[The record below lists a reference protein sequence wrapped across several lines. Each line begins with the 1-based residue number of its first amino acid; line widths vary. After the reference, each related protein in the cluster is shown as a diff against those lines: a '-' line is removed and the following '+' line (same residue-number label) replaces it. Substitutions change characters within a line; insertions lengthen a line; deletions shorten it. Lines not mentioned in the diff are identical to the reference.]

1 MSLLVISYPNIT
13 KQAARWIADTRRRHI
28 ELHHSVVAP
37 HFTLVFPL
45 HSLDERQ
52 VAKHVR
58 ETLSRS
64 APIPFVLRC
73 CLVVKNDSDDNYF
86 VLLVPDE
93 GFSNIVKLHNSLY
106 TGILAPHLRLDIP
119 FIPHITIGFSTDA
132 SACKA
137 IADDLNNEQFEHP
150 GTISSLDLLRKDSDK
165 ITSVERFPIPQ
176 LPS

>member
-1 MSLLVISYPNIT
+1 MSLLVVSYPEISIET
-13 KQAARWIADTRRRHI
+13 AHWIADIRRRHI

-37 HFTLVFPL
+37 HFTLVFSL
-45 HSLDERQ
+45 HSFDERQ

-58 ETLSRS
+58 ETLSPS

-73 CLVVKNDSDDNYF
+73 SLVVKNDSDDNYF

-93 GFSNIVKLHNSLY
+93 GFSNIVKLHDSLY
-106 TGILAPHLRLDIP
+106 TGIIAPHLRLDIP
-119 FIPHITIGFSTDA
+119 FIPHITIGWSMNAST
-132 SACKA
+132 CKA